1 MKAWAIFVH
10 SIRQVFGNLPQALH
24 VSGLLYLMQM
34 AVTVALGVTPAALS
48 PDAEIPPELM
58 FGALLSVLVLLVTT
72 LWIAVAWHR
81 FVLLNERPAGYLP
94 SLAGARLGRYAGR
107 TILIGLVCGALAIV
121 LLIAAGGLFFGL
133 LGKSIMAE
141 LLTVMAMIVP
151 AFAVLYRLS
160 ASLPGLALDRPTAF
174 ADGWVATTGETE
186 TILILAFFTGLI
198 GLVLGAPLALMP
210 TGSLFALLWGGAAGW
225 VQLMVSASILT
236 TLYGHYIE
244 KRPLV

>member
-24 VSGLLYLMQM
+24 VSGLLYLAQM
-34 AVTVALGVTPAALS
+34 AVMVAIGVTPATLKPGA
-48 PDAEIPPELM
+48 PMPPGAA
-58 FGALLSVLVLLVTT
+58 FGALLAVIAMLVLT

-81 FVLLNERPAGYLP
+81 FVLLNERPVGYIP
-94 SLAGARLGRYAGR
+94 AFSGARLWHYAGR
-107 TILIGLVCGALAIV
+107 SILIGLVVVAMALVIGLASGIV
-121 LLIAAGGLFFGL
+121 LFAL
-133 LGKSIMAE
+133 LGQSPLAN
-141 LLTVMAMIVP
+141 LLAALAMIVP

-160 ASLPGLALDRPTAF
+160 ASLPGLALDQQTAF

-198 GLVLGAPLALMP
+198 GIVLGAPLALMP
-210 TGSLFALLWGGAAGW
+210 PGSVVALLWELAAGW

-244 KRPLV
+244 KRPLL

>member
-24 VSGLLYLMQM
+24 VSGLLYLAQM
-34 AVTVALGVTPAALS
+34 AISVAIGVTPATLQ
-48 PDAEIPPELM
+48 PGAEMPPGEA
-58 FGALLSVLVLLVTT
+58 FGALLALVVMLVST

-81 FVLLNERPAGYLP
+81 FVLLGERPAGYIP
-94 SLAGARLGRYAGR
+94 AFSGARVGRYAGR
-107 TILIGLVCGALAIV
+107 SILIGLAVVAMALVIGLASGIV
-121 LLIAAGGLFFGL
+121 LFAL
-133 LGKSIMAE
+133 LGQSQLANF
-141 LLTVMAMIVP
+141 LAALAMIVP

-160 ASLPGLALDRPTAF
+160 ASLPGLALDRETAF

-198 GLVLGAPLALMP
+198 GIVLGAPLSLMP
-210 TGSLFALLWGGAAGW
+210 QGSVIALLWELAAGW

>member
-1 MKAWAIFVH
+1 MKAWAIFMH

-24 VSGLLYLMQM
+24 VSGLLYLAQLAMS
-34 AVTVALGVTPAALS
+34 VVLGIDPAALT
-48 PDAEIPPELM
+48 PGAPIPAEQ
-58 FGALLSVLVLLVTT
+58 ALSALVVVVVTLVTT

>member
-81 FVLLNERPAGYLP
+81 FVLLNERPEGYIP
-94 SLAGARLGRYAGR
+94 AFSIARIARYGWR
-107 TILIGLVCGALAIV
+107 SCLIGMVVVAMAIV
-121 LLIAAGGLFFGL
+121 IGIAAGGVLFSL
-133 LGKSIMAE
+133 LGEGPAAN
-141 LLTVMAMIVP
+141 LLTVLAVIVP
-151 AFAVLYRLS
+151 IFTVLYRLS
-160 ASLPGLALDRPTAF
+160 AALPGLALDRPTAF

-186 TILILAFFTGLI
+186 TILTLAFFTALI
-198 GLVLGAPLALMP
+198 GIVLGAPLGLMP
-210 TGSLFALLWGGAAGW
+210 QGSIFALLWELVAGW
-225 VQLMVSASILT
+225 VQVMVSASILT
-236 TLYGHYIE
+236 TIYGHYIE

>member
-24 VSGLLYLMQM
+24 VSGLLYLAQM
-34 AVTVALGVTPAALS
+34 AISVAIGVTPATLQPGA
-48 PDAEIPPELM
+48 PMPPGEA
-58 FGALLSVLVLLVTT
+58 FGALLAVIVMLVST

-81 FVLLNERPAGYLP
+81 FVLLGERPAGYIP
-94 SLAGARLGRYAGR
+94 AFSGARLGRYAGR
-107 TILIGLVCGALAIV
+107 SILIGLVVLAMALVIGLASGIV
-121 LLIAAGGLFFGL
+121 LFAL
-133 LGKSIMAE
+133 LGQSPLAN
-141 LLTVMAMIVP
+141 LLAALAMIVP

-160 ASLPGLALDRPTAF
+160 ASLPGLALDRQTAF

-198 GLVLGAPLALMP
+198 GIVLGAPLSLMAQ
-210 TGSLFALLWGGAAGW
+210 GSVFALLWELGAGW